1 MDQAFNSITDKTVLL
16 AWNNDAHSSSC
27 IQDTVTKLKEH
38 IGEGPREG
46 HLSLEHV
53 ERLPLGMKGYY
64 MSTSVHCVLE

>member
-1 MDQAFNSITDKTVLL
+1 MDQAFNSITVLL
-16 AWNNDAHSSSC
+16 AWNNAHSSSC